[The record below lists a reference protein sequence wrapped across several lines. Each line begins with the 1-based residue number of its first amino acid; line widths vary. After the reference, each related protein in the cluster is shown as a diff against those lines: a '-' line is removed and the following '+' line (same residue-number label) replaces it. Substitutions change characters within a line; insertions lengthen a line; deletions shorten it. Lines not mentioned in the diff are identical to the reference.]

1 MVEKN
6 SIKKNKMK
14 NYYGKSEMPPFDFS
28 KEEIQSTSQVLSQ
41 NLELDSSK
49 KIKLVFFKNLFKH

>member
-1 MVEKN
+1 MKENRWSKRKA
-6 SIKKNKMK
+6 SKKSKLK

-28 KEEIQSTSQVLSQ
+28 KGEIQSTSQVLSQ

-49 KIKLVFFKNLFKH
+49 KLS